1 MLACSSTL
9 ILVVYILSVLQY
21 PKGKEEEKEEEEE
34 EELCGCA
41 LAL

>member
-34 EELCGCA
+34 LCGCA